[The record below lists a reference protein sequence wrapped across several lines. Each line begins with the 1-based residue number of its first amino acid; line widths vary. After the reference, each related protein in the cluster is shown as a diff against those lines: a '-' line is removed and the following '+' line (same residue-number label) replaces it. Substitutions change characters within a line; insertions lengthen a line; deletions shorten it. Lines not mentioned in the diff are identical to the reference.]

1 MTQPTSLKPADFALS
16 SVPQHIAII
25 MDGNGRW
32 AEKHSLPRIEG
43 HREGANTSEKIIDA
57 CLEFGVRYL
66 TLYAFSAENWDRPDE
81 EVADL
86 MQLLKLYV
94 SSKCPQMIE
103 KGIKFTTI
111 GEIDKLPKDVEQV
124 IQTTKTATAHGKNL
138 TLIMALSY
146 GSKQEICRAV
156 NKLTAQQTSQITPDM
171 LGNALNTNSTPDPD
185 LLIRTSGEYRIS
197 NFLLWELAY
206 AEFYFT
212 DKLWPDFSKAELK
225 LALDTYAKRER
236 RFGLTS
242 AQLKRL
248 AT

>member
-111 GEIDKLPKDVEQV
+111 GEIDKLPQDVEQV

>member
-206 AEFYFT
+206 TEFYFT
-212 DKLWPDFSKAELK
+212 DQLWPDFSKAELK